1 MNAAFAAVMPPA
13 EKLVMLK
20 FCDHANDDGIAW
32 PSVAKLAQAACISER
47 QAQRVMKRL
56 AAEGYLEIVGNEKG
70 GAGNSRVYRV
80 KRERFLSPLERG
92 KGDKM
97 TPQKG
102 DNMSG
107 QNDTLSQSKRVT
119 PEAQKGDI
127 LTKKGD
133 IAMSQKGDTAMSPES
148 SRTPILKSN
157 PHRTTSF
164 PAGENS
170 PTDGADET
178 AFQSACKQTWL
189 TYSTAYQDRYQT
201 PPVRNAT
208 VNSCVREFVKRI
220 GQEEAPRV
228 AEFYVWVNDQY
239 LIRNGHP
246 FQILTKNA
254 EGYRTQWATGRAVTG
269 TQARQIEKT
278 ASNKSAADEAK
289 EILRNRQATG
299 QAYRSAVAEQ
309 AIKIARGAKA

>member
-20 FCDHANDDGIAW
+20 FCDHANDEGIAW

-92 KGDKM
+92 KGDKL
-97 TPQKG
+97 TPTKG
-102 DNMSG
+102 DKMSG
-107 QNDTLSQSKRVT
+107 QNDTLSKSKRVT
-119 PEAQKGDI
+119 PEAEKGDI
-127 LTKKGD
+127 LTQKGD

-157 PHRTTSF
+157 HQGTTNF
-164 PAGENS
+164 PAAANA
-170 PTDGADET
+170 TTGADDET
-178 AFQSACKQTWL
+178 AFQAACRQTWI
-189 TYSTAYQDRYQT
+189 SFAGAYQERYST

-220 GQEEAPRV
+220 GQEEAPKV
-228 AEFYVWVNDQY
+228 AEFFVWINDQY
-239 LIRNGHP
+239 LIRQGHA
-246 FQILTKNA
+246 FQILTKGA
-254 EGYRTQWATGRAVTG
+254 EGYRTQWATGRKVTT
-269 TQARQIEKT
+269 TQARQLDKT
-278 ASNKSAADEAK
+278 ASNRSAVDEAK
-289 EILRNRQATG
+289 ELVRQRKANAA
-299 QAYRSAVAEQ
+299 AYRA
-309 AIKIARGAKA
+309 GATQ